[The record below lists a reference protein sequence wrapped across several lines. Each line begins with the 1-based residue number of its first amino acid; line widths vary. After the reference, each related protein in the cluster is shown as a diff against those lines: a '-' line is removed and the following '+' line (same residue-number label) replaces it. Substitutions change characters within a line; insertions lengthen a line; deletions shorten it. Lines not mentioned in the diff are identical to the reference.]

1 MKRLVLRTALAAAL
15 AAAGAGPVC
24 AELVLEGAGWQ
35 KGRVERPARPPK
47 YEDAASV
54 KLPERGPARLRA
66 KAVLKNRGPKSV
78 EGILVR
84 YAVTARLVR
93 AAAPESQGAWAV
105 PFLVDERRVPK
116 IGPNKILVVPLITS
130 PQLEQYLR
138 RLARQG
144 FRADRLRLQAMIEPH
159 PDQDVRTL
167 EAELEVAP

>member
-78 EGILVR
+78 EGILIR
-84 YAVTARLVR
+84 YVVSARLV
-93 AAAPESQGAWAV
+93 AGQGGAEGAWAL
-105 PFLVDERRVPK
+105 PFSVDERRVPK
-116 IGPNKILVVPLITS
+116 IGSNKLLDVPLTVS
-130 PQLEQYLR
+130 PALEDYLKR
-138 RLARQG
+138 IKRQG
-144 FRADRLRLQAMIEPH
+144 FRADALKVQAQIDTHADGAVVIKEAVLAVEP
-159 PDQDVRTL
+159 
-167 EAELEVAP
+167 